1 MVSGHTQTNTQARLR
16 IMEHTDGATAKRIA
30 VAVEKRMSPKKV
42 LWPDEDVYELCYGW
56 RAMKVTD
63 FASCEE

>member
-1 MVSGHTQTNTQARLR
+1 
-16 IMEHTDGATAKRIA
+16 MEHTDGATAKRIA